1 MKTDREIREAMDE
14 QSRLNGTRKE
24 GIEKENSR
32 LRDIERVLKLL
43 TKKFGTLNHVF
54 KKKIKNMGSDN
65 LKLLIEN
72 ILDID
77 SLNEIVSLNLDML
90 W

>member
-1 MKTDREIREAMDE
+1 MKTDGEIREAMDE

-32 LRDIERVLKLL
+32 LRDVERVLKLI

-65 LKLLIEN
+65 LNLLIEN
-72 ILDID
+72 IVHVNFI
-77 SLNEIVSLNLDML
+77 